1 VIADAHLDV
10 SEEAIEA
17 VLRRGGG
24 SARDTLSALDQVVVS
39 GGISF
44 DDEPLDEII
53 EALIDRDTARALTA
67 VALAAQ
73 AGRDVRTISEHLV
86 AQLRDAF
93 LSLMAPNLVQLP
105 DRAAER
111 VADQGKRLG
120 AASTVR
126 AMEVLGEML
135 VELRHAPDP
144 RLMLDVALV
153 RLVNA
158 DADTSPAALLARL
171 ERLEKTAAGGV
182 AAATAPPAETPAA
195 TPVTGPASA
204 RAALGS
210 RARALEPPP
219 PTSTPSPPSPPPSA
233 PAVAAG
239 ALPTRDELT
248 VAWADAVVPKLKG
261 MAKAL
266 FLPGRFVGEEDGRV
280 AFAVANDP
288 HRKRAEPFRA
298 EVEAALAAHFGRPV
312 PLTLVLDEGQ
322 RPGPFDRQPS
332 PSPSEPDEAIDL
344 TQLVDAGPQSSDGGI
359 ERLTRAFPGAE
370 VIEEDK

>member
-1 VIADAHLDV
+1 MEVRPATHCPRSTRWSQPAVSSDDA
-10 SEEAIEA
+10 
-17 VLRRGGG
+17 
-24 SARDTLSALDQVVVS
+24 
-39 GGISF
+39 
-44 DDEPLDEII
+44 EPLDEIV
-53 EALIDRDTARALTA
+53 EALIERDTARARSAA
-67 VALAAQ
+67 VALAAH
-73 AGRDVRTISEHLV
+73 AGRDIRTISEHLV

-158 DADTSPAALLARL
+158 EADTSPAALLARL
-171 ERLEKTAAGGV
+171 ERLEKAAAGGPP
-182 AAATAPPAETPAA
+182 AAAPPVDAI
-195 TPVTGPASA
+195 PVLPTSGPASA

-210 RARALEPPP
+210 RARSPEPAPVSAAPQTPP
-219 PTSTPSPPSPPPSA
+219 APTTPTATGP
-233 PAVAAG
+233 
-239 ALPTRDELT
+239 LPTRDELT

-266 FLPGRFVGEEDGRV
+266 FLPGRFVGELDGRM

-288 HRKRAEPFRA
+288 HRKRAEPYRA
-298 EVEAALAAHFGRPV
+298 EVEATLAAHFGRPV

-322 RPGPFDRQPS
+322 SGAPIGRHPTTP
-332 PSPSEPDEAIDL
+332 PDDSDDAIDPAE
-344 TQLVDAGPQSSDGGI
+344 LVDAGPLPSGGGI

-370 VIEEDK
+370 VIEENK

>member
-1 VIADAHLDV
+1 
-10 SEEAIEA
+10 
-17 VLRRGGG
+17 
-24 SARDTLSALDQVVVS
+24 
-39 GGISF
+39 
-44 DDEPLDEII
+44 
-53 EALIDRDTARALTA
+53 
-67 VALAAQ
+67 
-73 AGRDVRTISEHLV
+73 V

-171 ERLEKTAAGGV
+171 ERLEKTTAGGG
-182 AAATAPPAETPAA
+182 AAATPPPVETPAA
-195 TPVTGPASA
+195 APVTGPASA

-210 RARALEPPP
+210 RSRPVEPPP
-219 PTSTPSPPSPPPSA
+219 PTSTPSPPSPPA
-233 PAVAAG
+233 PAPAPAPAAAAG

-266 FLPGRFVGEEDGRV
+266 FLPGRFVGEEDGRM

-288 HRKRAEPFRA
+288 HRKRAEPYRA
-298 EVEAALAAHFGRPV
+298 EVEATLAAHFGRPV

-322 RPGPFDRQPS
+322 RPGPFDRQPSPS